1 MSLQR
6 APGHAA
12 CPLSF
17 PPQEG
22 KLWVRGQWRR
32 TELRAKPPCQG
43 LLVLLVVVLAGCGYQ
58 LSGQAGTIPVNL
70 QRISVPMFTNATT
83 VPGIEQLVTSAVRTQ
98 LQRDGRVRLGTDA
111 NSATQLRGQV
121 RRYEL
126 LVLTTNRDDF
136 VLEYRVE
143 VEVHVTVEDL
153 QQRQTV
159 LDQTLAVTT
168 EYVVSP
174 QIVPSAIARDRAL
187 LALAREAG
195 ERVVSLLLDGF

>member
-1 MSLQR
+1 MPLQR

-12 CPLSF
+12 CPPSF
-17 PPQEG
+17 PPRGG
-22 KLWVRGQWRR
+22 KVWVEVQWRR
-32 TELRAKPPCQG
+32 TGLWAKPPCQG

-70 QRISVPMFTNATT
+70 QRISVPMFTNATI

-143 VEVHVTVEDL
+143 AEVHVTVEDL

-159 LDQTLAVTT
+159 LDRTLAVTT

-174 QIVPSAIARDRAL
+174 QVVPSDIARDRAL
-187 LALAREAG
+187 LALARETG